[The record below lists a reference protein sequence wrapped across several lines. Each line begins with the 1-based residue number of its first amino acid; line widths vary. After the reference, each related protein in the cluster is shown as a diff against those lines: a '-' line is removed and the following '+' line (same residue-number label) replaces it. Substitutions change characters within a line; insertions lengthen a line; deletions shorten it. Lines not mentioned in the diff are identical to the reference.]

1 MRVERCEMAARA
13 RRDPSAERRE
23 LEGLRE
29 MAQRV
34 AMRAQLVFKRGTE
47 YARLDSRRARSAVDF
62 DHLVEIREVDRDA
75 AAIIAICR
83 WLDAADHA
91 RTATVRRHCHL
102 GPVAPFEDANHVLLV
117 ARKGDDVPWI
127 RIMAA
132 ERAYDISKAT
142 PIRMACAV
150 IGAARADRCERI
162 RRLDPRRAQM
172 EFGLFRRRRKFEAGE
187 SKTRRH
193 PLGEPLLL
201 VGIWSLILVAPAVE
215 FAPALRHRDRSLCLR
230 QRARRILLRLR
241 AHGQGA
247 ESANSYK
254 DHDRQ

>member
-1 MRVERCEMAARA
+1 MRVERREMAARA

-34 AMRAQLVFKRGTE
+34 AVRAQLVFERGTE
-47 YARLDSRRARSAVDF
+47 YARLDSGRARSTVDF
-62 DHLVEIREVDRDA
+62 DHHVEIREVDRDA

-83 WLDAADHA
+83 RLDAADHA
-91 RTATVRRHCHL
+91 RTAAVRRHCHP
-102 GPVAPFEDANHVLLV
+102 GAVAPFEDANHVLLV

-132 ERAYDISKAT
+132 ERAHDIAKAA
-142 PIRMACAV
+142 PIRMAGAIV
-150 IGAARADRCERI
+150 GAARANRCERI
-162 RRLDPRRAQM
+162 GRLDPRRTQM
-172 EFGLFRRRRKFEAGE
+172 QFGLFRRRHKLEAGE
-187 SKTRRH
+187 SETRRH

-215 FAPALRHRDRSLCLR
+215 FASALRHCDRSLCFFLTCY
-230 QRARRILLRLR
+230 ANPPPLHSFPTRRSS
-241 AHGQGA
+241 
-247 ESANSYK
+247 ESASL
-254 DHDRQ
+254 